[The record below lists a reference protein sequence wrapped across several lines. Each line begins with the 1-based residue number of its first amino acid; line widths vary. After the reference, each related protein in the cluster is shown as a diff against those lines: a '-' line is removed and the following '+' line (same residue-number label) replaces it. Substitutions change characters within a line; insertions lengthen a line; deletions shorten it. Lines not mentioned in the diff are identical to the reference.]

1 MKVLVSALEHS
12 ANVHLKALKA
22 ELGGDV
28 ELIGI
33 FDRSLGDPVIDLRAL
48 AVMGFIDALKKLR
61 FFFKLADEMVDLAA
75 KADKVLLMDSSGF
88 NLPLAKKIKKRYPD
102 KEIVYYI
109 LPQAWAW
116 KKKRIPVLERTIDR
130 LASIL
135 PFEQEYYSPG
145 APIEYVGHPLL
156 DEIERFKHATA
167 PAIKRVA
174 FMPGSRK
181 GEIRR
186 LMPLFHALRDRLDAE
201 AVVVVPKHFAKEELN
216 DLYGNL
222 SSFIVTHDAH
232 AALYESDFAF
242 ICSGTATL
250 EASLIGTPFV
260 LAYVAKPLDYLIA
273 KTLVKLDYIGLANI
287 MFSRFKGRP
296 LHPELIQDA
305 VTADALM
312 ETMLHLD
319 RTAFL
324 EDAKALREYLGHGS
338 SARVAQIIKGFPK
351 GEKQ

>member
-1 MKVLVSALEHS
+1 MKLLVSALEHS

-22 ELGGDV
+22 ELGDDV

-33 FDRSLGDPVIDLRAL
+33 FDSSLGKPVVDLRSLAI
-48 AVMGFIDALKKLR
+48 MGFVDALKKLR
-61 FFFKLADEMVDLAA
+61 YFFKLADEMVALAA
-75 KADKVLLMDSSGF
+75 EADKVLLMDSSGF

-102 KEIVYYI
+102 KEIIYYI

-116 KKKRIPVLERTIDR
+116 KRKRIPVLERTIDR

-135 PFEQEYYSPG
+135 PFEKDYYSPQ

-156 DEIERFKHATA
+156 DEIAHFKTEAA
-167 PAIKRVA
+167 PTLKRVA

-181 GEIRR
+181 SEIRR
-186 LMPLFHALRDRLDAE
+186 LMPVFRELRSRLDAE
-201 AVVVVPKHFAKEELN
+201 AVLVVPKHFAKEELN

-222 SSFIVTHDAH
+222 SPFIVAHDAH

-273 KTLVKLDYIGLANI
+273 KSLVKLDYIGLANI

-296 LHPELIQDA
+296 LHPELIQND
-305 VTADALM
+305 VTAEALLGAM
-312 ETMLHLD
+312 QALD
-319 RTAFL
+319 RQAFL
-324 EDAKALREYLGHGS
+324 EDAKALRGYLEHGS
-338 SARVAQIIKGFPK
+338 SARVAHLIE
-351 GEKQ
+351 GEQE